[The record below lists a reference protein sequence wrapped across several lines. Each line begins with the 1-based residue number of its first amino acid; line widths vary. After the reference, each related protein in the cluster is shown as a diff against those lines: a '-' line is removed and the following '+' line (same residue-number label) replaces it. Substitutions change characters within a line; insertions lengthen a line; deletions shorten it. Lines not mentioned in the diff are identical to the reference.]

1 VNKIEPVTRFGT
13 HGWKILKRESYK
25 YFLIDIWKYMDN
37 MYLVQIRKN
46 LGDSRTDEV
55 MWQKEIVGSTKEMIL
70 EQVKRQ
76 IDNMEV

>member
-1 VNKIEPVTRFGT
+1 
-13 HGWKILKRESYK
+13 
-25 YFLIDIWKYMDN
+25 MDN

-76 IDNMEV
+76 IDNMEA